1 MGKEN
6 SSIRIPLSTPE
17 THRYS
22 DVKITQHKEGFYE
35 WEVKGIPDDTGEP
48 IVMDMTVLRNGDVN
62 LSLRDVENSDR
73 EKFTINFSGLTG
85 GFSMAQNMAR
95 NLRRI
100 PYELF
105 EHQGRLSDIVPAPK
119 VSTRQRNGLKIIPS
133 NEITSGEVCGIQGD
147 VGSGT
152 LMDIFVAGEGAVSVS
167 LYREGAAPSRK
178 LKINFITALEGAEA
192 PILSA
197 TFHKITQDIIEG

>member
-1 MGKEN
+1 MGKEI
-6 SSIRIPLSTPE
+6 SSIRAPLPTLE
-17 THRYS
+17 THRHS
-22 DVKITQHKEGFYE
+22 DVKITRHKEGFYE

-62 LSLRDVENSDR
+62 LSLRDVENKSR
-73 EKFTINFSGLTG
+73 ERFTINFSGSAD
-85 GFSMAQNMAR
+85 GFSMAQNMAQ

-105 EHQGRLSDIVPAPK
+105 EHQGRLSDAVPAPK
-119 VSTRQRNGLKIIPS
+119 VSTRQRSELKIIPS

-167 LYREGAAPSRK
+167 LYRKGVDYSQK
-178 LKINFITALEGAEA
+178 LKINFTTTFEGTKA

-197 TFHKITQDIIEG
+197 TFHKIAQDIIEG